1 MKFLFIFNNSYFVNP
16 KMIKPPHYTPTM
28 GELSN
33 VTKSMVSSSLSNNTK
48 NMVEG
53 TIVKEYVSFV
63 SFVSFYIFGDY

>member
-1 MKFLFIFNNSYFVNP
+1 
-16 KMIKPPHYTPTM
+16 MIKPPHYTPTM

>member
-1 MKFLFIFNNSYFVNP
+1 
-16 KMIKPPHYTPTM
+16 MIKPPHYTPTM

-63 SFVSFYIFGDY
+63 SFYIFGDY